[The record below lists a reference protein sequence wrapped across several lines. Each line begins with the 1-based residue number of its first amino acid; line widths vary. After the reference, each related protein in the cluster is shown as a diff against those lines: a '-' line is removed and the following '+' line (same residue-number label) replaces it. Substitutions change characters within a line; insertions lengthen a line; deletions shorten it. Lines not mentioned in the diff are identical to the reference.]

1 MFKPDFFRWIKSGK
15 LNQATLA
22 DVTRWLARAG
32 ESAQPRDSLDGMWE
46 LIDDQEDVSTNMYR
60 GQRSN
65 AILATEFLP
74 MIRLL
79 KRRGHG
85 KSTGYCAPRCTATSK
100 TLTSRFSLPSQ
111 MYR

>member
-46 LIDDQEDVSTNMYR
+46 PTDNQKDVSTNMYR

-65 AILATEFLP
+65 AVLATEFLP

-85 KSTGYCAPRCTATSK
+85 KSTGYRAPRRTAK
-100 TLTSRFSLPSQ
+100 YGTLTSRFLLPSQ
-111 MYR
+111 TYR